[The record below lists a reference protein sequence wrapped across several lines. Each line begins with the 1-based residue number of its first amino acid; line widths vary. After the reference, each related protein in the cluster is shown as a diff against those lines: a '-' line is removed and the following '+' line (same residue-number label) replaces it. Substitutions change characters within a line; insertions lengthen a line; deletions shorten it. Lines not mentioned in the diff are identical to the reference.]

1 MERCEAR
8 VATRGHHLRG
18 WGSGAADL
26 VTDDL
31 TQDTTVGTEEPG
43 PVDDTP
49 AGNQPGDSQGGENG
63 EGGEQSGGG
72 QSHSGGR
79 RRAVSRTAIEWTLLI
94 VGAVVIAIVI
104 KTFLFQAFYIP
115 SASMDPTLKVGDR
128 VLVNK
133 LSYDLHDMHRGDIVV
148 FASAPN
154 KEWHKAGIDDLVKRV
169 VGLPGETVTQCDGEK
184 VCIDGKVLDESY
196 LPKGTPSIF
205 PSTLPKLGD
214 GTNVCAPDSPEGGC
228 KVPAGTIFV
237 MGDNR
242 TNSQDSR
249 ANGPVKESSIVGRV
263 FLRIWPPGRIGLL

>member
-49 AGNQPGDSQGGENG
+49 AGNQPGDSQGGDSG
-63 EGGEQSGGG
+63 EGGG

-154 KEWHKAGIDDLVKRV
+154 KEWHKAGIEDLVKRV